1 MPPNPSPPL
10 AAAPEPGLLARGFEN
25 RSGRI
30 IALTRLT
37 LATVFFIALWI
48 DPGQPVRSTTAG
60 YLVLFGYIVVAAAMC
75 AVAWRSWWWD
85 HCLAKPVHVLDVV
98 AFLAAVFFT
107 ETTSDDFTSPFLAF
121 FAFLILSAT
130 IRWGW
135 RMAVGTAFAATLLYL
150 LVGLGMGWA
159 GIELDRMRFGRR
171 LVYMTVLSM
180 ILIWLGY
187 QRRGPRIARFVET
200 PGSAD
205 ERLPPLRD
213 AVRYAMAESGAQQG
227 AIAWADHEE
236 PQIELRVV
244 GLGCGNGRLAPG
256 DLPGETPFAANAR
269 LFDMK
274 RGRML
279 VPGPGGNAVAVQGPV
294 EDALAVYCGISEGL
308 ALPFD
313 AATGQGV
320 VLLAEIPGASADHVA
335 TAREIAR
342 EIGSGFDRHSS
353 LALVREGALSRMRD
367 AVARDLHD
375 TIAQSLAGVALR
387 LEGLRRWIADGGD
400 AETEIQS
407 IKASLKTEQAQVRAM
422 ISRLRRGEHILP
434 DSPAGATIGPLL
446 DDLSVYWGVDAR
458 LVPGSEAIA
467 VPGWLGHELR
477 QLVREAVANAVRH
490 GMASQV
496 LVELEEREG
505 ALHVT
510 IADNGSG
517 MSDRTQVRRPKSI
530 SERVGQLSGEF
541 ELASGSSGTTLHLAL
556 PLEAER

>member
-37 LATVFFIALWI
+37 LATVFFVALWI

-556 PLEAER
+556 PLEADR

>member
-320 VLLAEIPGASADHVA
+320 VLLADIPGASADHVA

>member
-37 LATVFFIALWI
+37 LATVFFVALWI

-320 VLLAEIPGASADHVA
+320 VLLADIPGASADHVA

>member
-1 MPPNPSPPL
+1 VPPNPSPPL